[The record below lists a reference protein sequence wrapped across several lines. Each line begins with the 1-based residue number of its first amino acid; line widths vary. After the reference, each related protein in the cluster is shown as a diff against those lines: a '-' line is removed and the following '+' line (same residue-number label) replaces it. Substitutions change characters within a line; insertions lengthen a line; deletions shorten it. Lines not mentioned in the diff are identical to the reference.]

1 MSSLQP
7 RIAGRLALAAL
18 VTLATAIAAATS
30 PAFAADP
37 PRPTVKLRG
46 TLDFIRYGSSAPSDH
61 AVAKG
66 YFAQYGLD
74 VRFDASRGS
83 QDALVR
89 IASGA
94 YDVGTADIPT
104 LIQFIAQNPAQA
116 PRAVLLV
123 LDRSPLAVTTLRK
136 NGITRPADLVGRNV
150 AIGTTDGGS
159 RLFPAMLRL
168 NGVDPDRIN
177 SKVVDVRVRDS
188 LFLRGDV
195 DAFVGNDYTVLFNMK
210 GMKVNPDTLS
220 FMRYAD
226 HGLDLYGQAVVVSR
240 SLIERDP
247 TTVRNYVRAMAR
259 AWRDAIQ
266 RPQEVVQTV
275 VDMDGTLDLALET
288 ERLRYEVA
296 GSILTP
302 YVRRNGLGAYDPAR
316 MQRVI
321 DLVSKGLELPRTPA
335 PAEVYDERFL
345 PPYEERS
352 IQ

>member
-1 MSSLQP
+1 MSSLAP
-7 RIAGRLALAAL
+7 SLASRLTLAARITRITRIAL
-18 VTLATAIAAATS
+18 VGAIAIATTIN
-30 PAFAADP
+30 PALAADP
-37 PRPTVKLRG
+37 PKPPVKLRG

-104 LIQFIAQNPAQA
+104 LIQFVAQNPAQA

-210 GMKVNPDTLS
+210 GM
-220 FMRYAD
+220 
-226 HGLDLYGQAVVVSR
+226 
-240 SLIERDP
+240 
-247 TTVRNYVRAMAR
+247 
-259 AWRDAIQ
+259 
-266 RPQEVVQTV
+266 
-275 VDMDGTLDLALET
+275 
-288 ERLRYEVA
+288 
-296 GSILTP
+296 
-302 YVRRNGLGAYDPAR
+302 
-316 MQRVI
+316 
-321 DLVSKGLELPRTPA
+321 
-335 PAEVYDERFL
+335 
-345 PPYEERS
+345 
-352 IQ
+352 